1 MVFFG
6 GRIYLQLDRRH
17 GKSKKLNS
25 HVKLLRKQGIFITAL
40 SIKLIKFT
48 DFVIPLILVERGIM
62 LVLKNVP
69 FIGRINRSKRP
80 IKYILATP
88 QQMKLLIKNMVSLR
102 CKLIV
107 KSELEKM
114 HLHFLV
120 VELGEVEIIQELSSE
135 QQQEL
140 KTSLLKF
147 GLELLDDKKSML
159 IEKIKNI
166 VVEMIHYND
175 EPPMLNFSAYL
186 AEKLN
191 YDYNYLS
198 NLFSEVKGTT
208 IEHFIISHKIER
220 AKELLIYNE
229 LTLTE
234 IAEKLH
240 YSNVAHLSNQFK
252 KVTGLTPTFFKAMKH
267 KRLIGLENL

>member
-1 MVFFG
+1 
-6 GRIYLQLDRRH
+6 
-17 GKSKKLNS
+17 
-25 HVKLLRKQGIFITAL
+25 
-40 SIKLIKFT
+40 
-48 DFVIPLILVERGIM
+48 
-62 LVLKNVP
+62 
-69 FIGRINRSKRP
+69 
-80 IKYILATP
+80 
-88 QQMKLLIKNMVSLR
+88 MKLLIKNMVSLR

-107 KSELEKM
+107 KSELDKM
-114 HLHFLV
+114 HLHFSV
-120 VELGEVEIIQELSSE
+120 VELGEVEITDKLSIE
-135 QQQEL
+135 QLEEL
-140 KTSLLKF
+140 KIALLKF
-147 GLELLDDKKSML
+147 GLELLEDKKSML

-166 VVEMIHYND
+166 IVEMIHYSD
-175 EPPMLNFSAYL
+175 EPPMLNFSVYL
-186 AEKLN
+186 SEKLN

-252 KVTGLTPTFFKAMKH
+252 KVTGLTPTFFKAMKN
-267 KRLIGLENL
+267 KRLIALENL

>member
-1 MVFFG
+1 M
-6 GRIYLQLDRRH
+6 
-17 GKSKKLNS
+17 
-25 HVKLLRKQGIFITAL
+25 
-40 SIKLIKFT
+40 
-48 DFVIPLILVERGIM
+48 
-62 LVLKNVP
+62 
-69 FIGRINRSKRP
+69 
-80 IKYILATP
+80 
-88 QQMKLLIKNMVSLR
+88 
-102 CKLIV
+102 IV

-114 HLHFLV
+114 NLHFTV
-120 VELGEVEIIQELSSE
+120 VELGEVEIMGELSSE

-140 KTSLLKF
+140 KTSLLKS
-147 GLELLDDKKSML
+147 GLELLEDKKSML

-166 VVEMIHYND
+166 VIEMIHYND
-175 EPPMLNFSAYL
+175 EAPLLNFSSYL
-186 AEKLN
+186 SEKLN

-252 KVTGLTPTFFKAMKH
+252 KVTGLTPTFFKKMKH
-267 KRLIGLENL
+267 KRLIALENL